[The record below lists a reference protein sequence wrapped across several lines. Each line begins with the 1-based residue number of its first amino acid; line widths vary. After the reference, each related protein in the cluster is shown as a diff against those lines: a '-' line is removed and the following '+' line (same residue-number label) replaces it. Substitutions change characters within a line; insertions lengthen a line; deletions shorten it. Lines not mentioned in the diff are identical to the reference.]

1 MTSWFVCVR
10 GDDEQRRLG
19 PYSMPVLRLGGSRRD
34 GRLELPG
41 VDGPW
46 VELLLMGG
54 RWHAID
60 ESSYGTTLQR
70 ASGEV
75 VELRERMALG
85 PGDRLVIPGGPEV
98 WLEPDD
104 TPGVND
110 IRAQLRAKTRALEDD
125 IVVAPAHEP
134 EFMAVYGLPPVAAA
148 DPIAE
153 QRRREADEARRRMSK
168 FDIELRTSE
177 GARHKLVRVATY
189 IGVGSDCDVR
199 VTWRARVSR
208 PDGALVCVRE
218 KSGTLWIEDLSGTLT
233 RDGAPVEWE
242 PLEVGATYQL
252 GALTLVFD

>member
-10 GDDEQRRLG
+10 SHGEQRRLG
-19 PYSMPVLRLGGSRRD
+19 PYSVPVLRLGGSRRD

-41 VDGPW
+41 VESPW

-60 ESSYGTTLQR
+60 ESSHETTLQR

-75 VELRERMALG
+75 VELRDRVALD

-125 IVVAPAHEP
+125 VVVAPAHEP
-134 EFMAVYGLPPVAAA
+134 EFMAVYGLPPVQA
-148 DPIAE
+148 DLLAE

-168 FDIELRTSE
+168 FDVELRTSE
-177 GARHKLVRVATY
+177 GVRHKLVRVATY
-189 IGVGSDCDVR
+189 IGVGPDCDVR

-208 PDGALVCVRE
+208 PDGALICVRE

-252 GALTLVFD
+252 GALTLVFA

>member
-1 MTSWFVCVR
+1 MTTWFLCVR
-10 GDDEQRRLG
+10 GEEWRRLG
-19 PYSMPVLRLGGSRRD
+19 PYSMPVLRLGGSRRE
-34 GRLELPG
+34 GRVEIPG
-41 VDGPW
+41 VDSPW

-125 IVVAPAHEP
+125 VVVAPAHEP
-134 EFMAVYGLPPVAAA
+134 EFMAVYGLPPVAD
-148 DPIAE
+148 DPLAE

-189 IGVGSDCDVR
+189 IGVGPDCAVR
-199 VTWRARVSR
+199 VTWPARVSR
-208 PDGALVCVRE
+208 LDGALVCVRE
-218 KSGTLWIEDLSGTLT
+218 KAGALWIEDLTGTLT
-233 RDGAPVEWE
+233 RDGDPVEWE
-242 PLEVGATYQL
+242 PLQVGATYYL
-252 GALTLVFD
+252 GSLTLVFA